1 MAWIKYGFF
10 LLLTNRIA
18 TYVQDNSDGTRKKKI
33 LSGSN
38 FLGFI
43 GNLIGYKDPST
54 SYPHAVFLFQI
65 DLVSVYQ
72 NSLFRIKE
80 VQCNC
85 ESHKPG
91 SRGKF
96 KSCTYIIAKGQ
107 VQLKPGKQEKKEGH
121 KRNYTPLHIK
131 AIT

>member
-1 MAWIKYGFF
+1 MYKTTLIEQG
-10 LLLTNRIA
+10 
-18 TYVQDNSDGTRKKKI
+18 KKL

-38 FLGFI
+38 SLGFI
-43 GNLIGYKDPST
+43 GNLIGHKDPST
-54 SYPHAVFLFQI
+54 SYPHTVFLFQT

-72 NSLFRIKE
+72 NSLFGIKE

-96 KSCTYIIAKGQ
+96 RSCTYIIAKGQ
-107 VQLKPGKQEKKEGH
+107 VQLKPGKQEKKEGIREIIPH
-121 KRNYTPLHIK
+121 TTSKLLHNN
-131 AIT
+131 AHPRRWSNHSVFG